1 MSMET
6 LRNYRAELESVRD
19 MIVGGD
25 AFMIYKMMVR
35 LSEGEIAFSCT
46 QLEYVLKLSSGFNV
60 ARHMARTQGETVN
73 AEVIN
78 KSIRPNITTLATI
91 NKMLEKVEHV
101 LAVREKIEMSLMFS
115 FFSVFYA
122 MLCIWLEKKWEEW
135 LLGGSQ

>member
-1 MSMET
+1 MET

-25 AFMIYKMMVR
+25 ALMVYKMMTN
-35 LSEGEIAFSCT
+35 LSKEEIAFSCV
-46 QLEYVLKLSSGFNV
+46 QLEQVLISSSAYTNLTKLMEKEMDPS
-60 ARHMARTQGETVN
+60 TLEYT
-73 AEVIN
+73 IN
-78 KSIRPNITTLATI
+78 EKIRPNITTLSTI
-91 NKMLEKVEHV
+91 NKMMEKVEHV

-135 LLGGSQ
+135 LLDGSQ